1 MYEKL
6 LLLVRKLPFISG
18 DTSSA
23 QLLRTYIVGGF
34 NLVFGLI
41 LNYIFQFLVLSSVEI
56 PLRTYLTNVFSFSLG
71 VLVSYFIS
79 RKIIFKL
86 SIRRG
91 KLKEFINFVVTNLIN
106 LILPLFIWYLIDR
119 FRPSIQE
126 SEIQFLTA
134 TILIHGTILP
144 IKYLI
149 YKFFV
154 FKDSLSN

>member
-41 LNYIFQFLVLSSVEI
+41 LNYIFQFLVLSSVEV

-71 VLVSYFIS
+71 VFVSYFIS

-86 SIRRG
+86 SIRKG
-91 KLKEFINFVVTNLIN
+91 KFKESINFLVTNLIN
-106 LILPLFIWYLIDR
+106 LIVPLFIWYLIDR
-119 FRPSIQE
+119 FKPSIQE
-126 SEIQFLTA
+126 NEIQFLAA
-134 TILIHGTILP
+134 TIIIHGAILP
-144 IKYLI
+144 LKYLI

-154 FKDSLSN
+154 FKDSLNS